1 MAHDLYGREIKLN
14 DTVLVFNIIRTATPK
29 IDRII
34 SKVVDIKDNG
44 LLVLSILKLNNGR
57 NLEVKSE
64 EAILM
69 ASEGLD
75 LIIERVEKKVVEQV
89 ASIKA
94 RRMGSL

>member
-34 SKVVDIKDNG
+34 SKVIGIKDNG
-44 LLVLSILKLNNGR
+44 VLILSLLKLNDGR
-57 NLEVKSE
+57 NLEVKSQ

-69 ASEGLD
+69 ASEELD
-75 LIIERVEKKVVEQV
+75 FIIERVENQVKDKV

-94 RRMGSL
+94 RRVSN

>member
-34 SKVVDIKDNG
+34 TKVIGIKDNG
-44 LLVLSILKLNNGR
+44 VLVLSLLKLNDGR
-57 NLEVKSE
+57 NLEVKSQ

-75 LIIERVEKKVVEQV
+75 LIIERVENQV
-89 ASIKA
+89 KDKLASIKA
-94 RRMGSL
+94 RKVSN

>member
-34 SKVVDIKDNG
+34 SKVIGIKDNG
-44 LLVLSILKLNNGR
+44 VLILSLLKLNDGR
-57 NLEVKSE
+57 NLEVKSQ

-75 LIIERVEKKVVEQV
+75 FIIERVENQVKDKV

-94 RRMGSL
+94 RKVSN